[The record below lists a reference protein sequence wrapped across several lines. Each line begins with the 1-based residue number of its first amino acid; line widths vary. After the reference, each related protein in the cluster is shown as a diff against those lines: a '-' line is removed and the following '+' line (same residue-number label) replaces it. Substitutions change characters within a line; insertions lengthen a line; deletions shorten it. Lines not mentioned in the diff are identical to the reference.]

1 MLFNSWTFA
10 VFLPLVFL
18 LHHAGRRAAWQVGV
32 LTVASFAF
40 YGWERPSLLVL
51 LVLSTAGSLLL
62 VPDLHLA
69 DYSDTSAPRG
79 SQQPA

>member
-1 MLFNSWTFA
+1 MMS
-10 VFLPLVFL
+10 VD
-18 LHHAGRRAAWQVGV
+18 
-32 LTVASFAF
+32 TVASDARAE
-40 YGWERPSLLVL
+40 YPVAMELIALAV